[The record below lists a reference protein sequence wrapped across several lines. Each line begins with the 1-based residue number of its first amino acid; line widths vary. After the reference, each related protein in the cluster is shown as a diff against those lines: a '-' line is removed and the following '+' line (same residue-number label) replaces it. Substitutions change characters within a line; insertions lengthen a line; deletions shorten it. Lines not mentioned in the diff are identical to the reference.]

1 MSTTYKN
8 LAKNTAMI
16 AFGSFGSRAIS
27 FFMLPIFTRILTR
40 DDYGKIDFFTTTVSL
55 LMPFLTLGIVEAVF
69 RFTIEDI
76 NDEEKSHVL
85 SSALII
91 NVIGTATFLAV
102 SPILYKIRS
111 ISELVIYM
119 VFAIAI
125 SSISSIFKTFVRAQ
139 QKLVVYAI
147 GDIIHTISF
156 ATLGIIFV
164 AVLRYGVQGYLL
176 ATILSGL
183 TDILFLLIVGE
194 IYNYISFKRIS
205 VSKIR
210 SMLSYSLPMIPNN
223 LSWWIMN
230 VSDRYL
236 LIFFLGFAS
245 NGIYSVSY
253 KFMSLITILNGIF
266 YQAWQISAVKQYNKE
281 DKNIFYSNVFKILYT
296 FLLFMIIIFA
306 IILKPLVGLMTGSD
320 FYEAWNYI
328 PFLFLGAVFS
338 AFSSFFGVGYIA
350 SKKSMGAF
358 RTSIIGAG
366 INFGINICFI
376 PVLGIQAAA
385 LSTMLAFFAM
395 WIARVF
401 ETRKYF
407 QISVNWGIL
416 TFNLLLAAISLFA
429 NFIPTYGI
437 ALQVAATILFIYINR
452 REIILILSKIKK
464 AFISRLQRRK

>member
-1 MSTTYKN
+1 MSSTYKN
-8 LAKNTAMI
+8 LVKNTAVI
-16 AFGSFGSRAIS
+16 ALGSFGSKAIS

-40 DDYGKIDFFTTTVSL
+40 NDYGKIDFFTTTVSL

-69 RFTIEDI
+69 RFTMGDI
-76 NDEEKSHVL
+76 NDEEKSRVL

-91 NVIGTATFLAV
+91 NVIGTAAFLAV

-111 ISELVIYM
+111 ISELAIYM

-125 SSISSIFKTFVRAQ
+125 SSVSSVFKTFVRAQ
-139 QKLVVYAI
+139 QKLAVYAI
-147 GDIIHTISF
+147 GDIIHTVSF
-156 ATLGIIFV
+156 ATFGIVFV

-176 ATILSGL
+176 ATILSGIA
-183 TDILFLLIVGE
+183 DILYLIIAGK
-194 IYNYISFKRIS
+194 IYSYISFRKIS
-205 VSKIR
+205 ITKIKA
-210 SMLSYSLPMIPNN
+210 MLKYSLPMIPNN

-266 YQAWQISAVKQYNKE
+266 YQAWQISAVQQYNQK
-281 DKNIFYSNVFKILYT
+281 DKNVFYSNVFKILYT
-296 FLLFMIIIFA
+296 FLLFTVIIFA
-306 IILKPLVGLMTGSD
+306 IILKPLVSLMTGSD

-328 PFLFLGAVFS
+328 PFLFFGAVFS

-350 SKKSMGAF
+350 SKKSIGAF

-376 PVLGIQAAA
+376 PILGIQAAA
-385 LSTMLAFFAM
+385 LSTMLAFLTM
-395 WIARVF
+395 WIVRIF

-407 QISVNWGIL
+407 QITINWRIL

-429 NFIPTYGI
+429 NFIPVYGI
-437 ALQVAATILFIYINR
+437 AWQIAATIVFIYANR

-464 AFISRLQRRK
+464 AFISKLRRRK